1 MSAPKVLLKGMASI
15 TMGLSILMA
24 YPYTFTVEGFI
35 MKRRVTHINCY
46 FIMDALLAKW
56 TIIRII
62 GETDGVDFMIGGWS
76 PINKF

>member
-1 MSAPKVLLKGMASI
+1 
-15 TMGLSILMA
+15 MGLSRSMA

-46 FIMDALLAKW
+46 FIMDALPAKW

-62 GETDGVDFMIGGWS
+62 GEMGGVDFMIGGRS
-76 PINKF
+76 PTNKS